1 MDFTET
7 NWDVHALDGLGP
19 GLVVT
24 LHLFLILWLRFL
36 ISSMLLWG

>member
-1 MDFTET
+1 MDFTES

-24 LHLFLILWLRFL
+24 LHLFLILWLLFS
-36 ISSMLLWG
+36 ISSMLFGG